1 MATAFDIKILW
12 TVFKDV
18 GSYISGQ
25 ASKKKEG
32 IAKAHNSINQAFI
45 KTYDYLRNN
54 QGNYVPKPELAEVW
68 SNAASDIMNIDHGL
82 GEMLYNKSRFW
93 LDPELYINLNRQSEI
108 IELNQVVDEME
119 RLRMKLK

>member
-12 TVFKDV
+12 AVFKDV
-18 GSYISGQ
+18 GSQILGQ
-25 ASKKKEG
+25 ASKRKES
-32 IAKAHNSINQAFI
+32 ISKAHNSINQAFI

-54 QGNYVPKPELAEVW
+54 QGNYVPKPELAEIW
-68 SNAASDIMNIDHGL
+68 SNAASDVMNIDHGL

-108 IELNQVVDEME
+108 IELNQIVDEME
-119 RLRMKLK
+119 RLRRKLK

>member
-1 MATAFDIKILW
+1 MATTFDIRILW
-12 TVFKDV
+12 TLFKDV
-18 GSYISGQ
+18 GSHILGQ
-25 ASKKKEG
+25 ESKRKEG

-54 QGNYVPKPELAEVW
+54 QGNYIPKPELAEAW
-68 SNAASDIMNIDHGL
+68 SNAASDVMNIDHGL

-108 IELNQVVDEME
+108 IKLNQIVDEME
-119 RLRMKLK
+119 RLRRKLK